1 MPTCFWIWRC
11 WSRMWC
17 WPGPYFDTLIQAI
30 ACRLAVFWQAC
41 SGQQMGLWSRLGPK
55 VCKAFVCV
63 IACST
68 VVIIWLPGLLH
79 CLILACIVQIKWSLC
94 YSVVYSKHMEHFDVN
109 RFHSDDR
116 EITCFFLIKEVEL
129 HPNSFE
135 VFGWLDFSMVLQ
147 ILIFGRNFQL
157 TITSYWPSFWSCLW
171 FWATSSCLEQSVN

>member
-1 MPTCFWIWRC
+1 MPTSFWIWRC

-41 SGQQMGLWSRLGPK
+41 SWQQMGLWSRLGLK

-94 YSVVYSKHMEHFDVN
+94 YSVVYSKHMEHF
-109 RFHSDDR
+109 
-116 EITCFFLIKEVEL
+116 EQL

-147 ILIFGRNFQL
+147 ILIIARNFQL
-157 TITSYWPSFWSCLW
+157 TITSYWPSFWSWLW